1 MPGRLIFWLLQS
13 TVVLSV
19 YIPHRI
25 ASLNTSR
32 YRKRRLRDAADTLV
46 DVFLIREME
55 CIAQQ
60 VIILMIHVSMSFN
73 SESCVVC
80 RWRQNCYTI
89 SQFFVSS
96 TPLATT
102 SARVERH

>member
-55 CIAQQ
+55 CIADYLNDPCVH
-60 VIILMIHVSMSFN
+60 VIQLRVMRCLQMAAELLHNQPIFRIFH
-73 SESCVVC
+73 
-80 RWRQNCYTI
+80 
-89 SQFFVSS
+89 
-96 TPLATT
+96 
-102 SARVERH
+102 SAGNHKC